1 MKNKKTFRVVFL
13 VSCFTI
19 FSLPSFAGQF
29 TLSTYYPAPF
39 GSYDRLKLVPRDSMP
54 LDPNCDDN
62 SDLGIMYFDN
72 GKAERTEG
80 IYVCQK
86 VSSEPDE
93 FKWILMG
100 GVIPVAENKEG
111 EKEDEEPLVDAR
123 KVACVGKDGRL
134 GVCLNN
140 PSADGTCAC
149 HQGSVK
155 KSEK

>member
-1 MKNKKTFRVVFL
+1 MKKAVRIISLGFFL
-13 VSCFTI
+13 ALLA
-19 FSLPSFAGQF
+19 LPSFAGQF

-54 LDPNCDDN
+54 LDPNCNDN
-62 SDLGIMYFDN
+62 NDLGIMYFDN
-72 GKAERTEG
+72 GKGELADG

-86 VSSEPDE
+86 ISSEPDE
-93 FKWILMG
+93 FRWILMG

-155 KSEK
+155 KSKK